1 MIRCCAARNMKRGLA
16 TRPGLSVCAVLLGTL
31 ALVVGCSLIEPQTT
45 PVNREVYRTLPPP
58 PQEVAPRYEGSLFAG
73 ENGRNMFFV
82 DRKARG
88 VNDVVTV
95 RVSDV
100 TTASGQAN
108 TNTGRTSSAT
118 GSLDGLL
125 GFESTLKNNGITP
138 GSALAAQLKTGFDGK
153 GSTTRRNS
161 LNATVTAVVREV
173 FPNGNLFV
181 EGSKE
186 VIINNERQYI
196 TVSGVVR
203 PEDIGPDNSISSDL
217 LADARLVYAGRGVL
231 SDKQRPGVV
240 GRLIDLVWPF

>member
-1 MIRCCAARNMKRGLA
+1 MIGCLAASRAARLV
-16 TRPGLSVCAVLLGTL
+16 TVSLGSL
-31 ALVVGCSLIEPQTT
+31 GLVVGCSLVEPQTT
-45 PVNREVYRTLPPP
+45 PVNRDVYRAQPPP
-58 PQEVAPRYEGSLFAG
+58 PQEVRPKYEGSLFSG
-73 ENGRNMFFV
+73 ESGRNMFFV

-95 RVSDV
+95 RISDV
-100 TTASGQAN
+100 TSATGQAN

-125 GFESTLKNNGITP
+125 GFEGTLKNNGITP
-138 GSALAAQLKTGFDGK
+138 GSAVAAQLKTGFDGK
-153 GSTTRRNS
+153 GTTTRRNA
-161 LNATVTAVVREV
+161 LTATMTAVVREV

-196 TVSGVVR
+196 TVTGVVR

-217 LADARLVYAGRGVL
+217 IADARLVYAGRGVL
-231 SDKQRPGVV
+231 SDKQRPGLL
-240 GRLIDLVWPF
+240 GRVIDFVWPF